1 MVDFKLSA
9 VPLVS
14 LSAGG
19 VVLAI
24 SSALPLSA
32 TREAGFFLAA
42 LGAADPELAAAIDG
56 ECRRQQSQIELIAS
70 ENIVSRAVLEAQGS
84 VLTNKYAEGYPG
96 RRYYGGCA
104 FVDIAEKLAID
115 RAKRLF
121 GCGFANV
128 QPHAG
133 AQANQAAFLALLA
146 PGDTIL
152 GLSLAAGGHLTHGAP
167 PNLSGKWFHALTY
180 GVRAE
185 DGRIDFAEVERQA
198 ETHRPRLIIA
208 GGSAYPRV
216 IDFARFRAI
225 ADRVGAYLMVDMA
238 HFAGLVAG
246 GAHPS
251 PLPHAHVVTTTT
263 HKTLRGPRGG
273 MILSNDPEIA
283 RRIDSAVF
291 PGLQGGPL
299 MHVIAAKAVALGEAL
314 QPSFAAYA
322 RAVIENAQ
330 ALAATLQ
337 KAGLAIVSGGTDTHL
352 MLVDL
357 RPLGL
362 TGRDAE
368 QALERAGITCNKNG
382 IPFDPQKPTVT
393 SGVRL
398 GSPAAT
404 TRGFGVAEFRRVG
417 DWIAEVL
424 RGLAADPGGN
434 ASVEAQV
441 RQAVEALCAR
451 FPIYPEP
458 DRT

>member
-1 MVDFKLSA
+1 MPPSA
-9 VPLVS
+9 P
-14 LSAGG
+14 
-19 VVLAI
+19 
-24 SSALPLSA
+24 
-32 TREAGFFLAA
+32 TEREAGFFSDA
-42 LGAADPELAAAIDG
+42 LSTADPELAAAIAG
-56 ECRRQQSQIELIAS
+56 ECERQQTQIELIAS

-104 FVDIAEKLAID
+104 FVDIAERLAID

-121 GCGFANV
+121 DCGFANV

-133 AQANQAAFLALLA
+133 APANEAVYLALLK
-146 PGDTIL
+146 PGDPIL
-152 GLSLAAGGHLTHGAP
+152 GMSLAAGGHLTHGAP
-167 PNLSGKWFHALTY
+167 PNLSGKWFRASTY
-180 GVRAE
+180 GVREE
-185 DGRIDFAEVERQA
+185 DARIDFAEVERQA

-208 GGSAYPRV
+208 GGSAYPRI

-273 MILSNDPEIA
+273 MILCNDPEIA
-283 RRIDSAVF
+283 RRIDSAIF

-299 MHVIAAKAVALGEAL
+299 MHAIAAKAVALGEAL

-322 RAVIENAQ
+322 RAVVENAQ
-330 ALAATLQ
+330 TLAATLAA
-337 KAGLAIVSGGTDTHL
+337 AGLAIVSGGTDTHL
-352 MLVDL
+352 LLVDL

-382 IPFDPQKPTVT
+382 IPFDSQKPTVT

-404 TRGFGVAEFRRVG
+404 TRGFGMAEFRQTG
-417 DWIAEVL
+417 EWIAEVL
-424 RGLAADPGGN
+424 RALADDPGDPGGN
-434 ASVEAQV
+434 APGNATVEARV
-441 RQAVEALCAR
+441 RQAVAALCAR
-451 FPIYPEP
+451 FPIYPGMGRP
-458 DRT
+458 